1 MPVLGYGGLISLEDA
16 MDHVYMTQ
24 CSLIRAY
31 HQMETAKRSAVAAG
45 APEWMR
51 RLTASLSRH
60 LHLNLS

>member
-1 MPVLGYGGLISLEDA
+1 